1 MNVTEA
7 IRARRSIRK
16 FTGAEIPQEH
26 LDAILEAAMLGP
38 SARKMR
44 PYEFAVVKDRALLKE
59 LSEACPRW
67 YMAEGAACV
76 IIVFA
81 RPDLEEGLGHEF
93 WQQDCS
99 AATEI
104 SCCRHW
110 SWATAPVGAAYIPL
124 QSALPPS
131 GGYSAQAKIPSPF
144 RSYPWACPQNTPR
157 RADITKNRV
166 LNTIDKIYIEH
177 KQQRARTA

>member
-38 SARKMR
+38 SARNMR

-99 AATEI
+99 AATENI
-104 SCCRHW
+104 LLQALELGYGTCWCGVYPIAGRVAAIRRILGVPAEHP
-110 SWATAPVGAAYIPL
+110 APRGHYDK
-124 QSALPPS
+124 S
-131 GGYSAQAKIPSPF
+131 
-144 RSYPWACPQNTPR
+144 
-157 RADITKNRV
+157 RV
-166 LNTIDKIYIEH
+166 KYY
-177 KQQRARTA
+177 

>member
-38 SARKMR
+38 SARNMR
-44 PYEFAVVKDRALLKE
+44 PYEFAVVKSKEKRAE
-59 LSEACPRW
+59 I
-67 YMAEGAACV
+67 AEISPNFKMLADAACAV
-76 IIVFA
+76 IVMG

-99 AATEI
+99 AATENI
-104 SCCRHW
+104 LLQALELGYGTCWCGVYPIAERVAAIRRILGTGENSVPVSLIPMGVPAEHP
-110 SWATAPVGAAYIPL
+110 APRGHYDK
-124 QSALPPS
+124 S
-131 GGYSAQAKIPSPF
+131 
-144 RSYPWACPQNTPR
+144 
-157 RADITKNRV
+157 RV
-166 LNTIDKIYIEH
+166 KYY
-177 KQQRARTA
+177 

>member
-38 SARKMR
+38 SARNMR

-99 AATEI
+99 AATENI
-104 SCCRHW
+104 LLQALELGYGTCWCGVYPIAERVVAIRRILGTGENSVPVSLIPMGVPAEHP
-110 SWATAPVGAAYIPL
+110 APRGHYDK
-124 QSALPPS
+124 S
-131 GGYSAQAKIPSPF
+131 
-144 RSYPWACPQNTPR
+144 
-157 RADITKNRV
+157 RV
-166 LNTIDKIYIEH
+166 KYY
-177 KQQRARTA
+177 

>member
-38 SARKMR
+38 SARNMR
-44 PYEFAVVKDRALLKE
+44 PYEFAVVQDRALLKE

-67 YMAEGAACV
+67 SMAEGAACV

-99 AATEI
+99 AATENI
-104 SCCRHW
+104 LLQALELGYGTCWCGVYPVPSRMEGIRAALNIEDKKCVPFALIAMGVPAEHP
-110 SWATAPVGAAYIPL
+110 APRGHYDK
-124 QSALPPS
+124 S
-131 GGYSAQAKIPSPF
+131 
-144 RSYPWACPQNTPR
+144 
-157 RADITKNRV
+157 RV
-166 LNTIDKIYIEH
+166 KYY
-177 KQQRARTA
+177 

>member
-38 SARKMR
+38 SARNMR
-44 PYEFAVVKDRALLKE
+44 PYEFAVVKSKEKRAE
-59 LSEACPRW
+59 I
-67 YMAEGAACV
+67 AEISPNFKMLADAACAV
-76 IIVFA
+76 IVMG

-99 AATEI
+99 AATENI
-104 SCCRHW
+104 LLQALELGYGTCWCGVYPVPSRMEGIRAALNIEDKKCVPFTLIAMGVPAEHP
-110 SWATAPVGAAYIPL
+110 APRGHYDK
-124 QSALPPS
+124 S
-131 GGYSAQAKIPSPF
+131 
-144 RSYPWACPQNTPR
+144 
-157 RADITKNRV
+157 RV
-166 LNTIDKIYIEH
+166 KYY
-177 KQQRARTA
+177 